1 MYAWYIFMYRI
12 YPPFTTAHLFSF
24 FNVFCLFKL
33 IHVPVSFPY
42 YPYYILFL
50 LMCLYVQNWFNSKF
64 HLHFSILIFFWCLP
78 FLDSLIACVSSLNSL
93 KTSIFFFKL
102 WSEKDFFEG
111 SLFSSIIHAIVW
123 CPIPCL
129 SPESYYCW
137 LRLQY
142 GSTCSHE
149 IWIKKKEA

>member
-1 MYAWYIFMYRI
+1 MCMHDIFSCIEFIPLLRLHI
-12 YPPFTTAHLFSF
+12 CFPFLIFS
-24 FNVFCLFKL
+24 VYSSWSMS
-33 IHVPVSFPY
+33 PVSFPY
-42 YPYYILFL
+42 YLYYILFL

-93 KTSIFFFKL
+93 KTSIFSL
-102 WSEKDFFEG
+102 SYDGERFFEG
-111 SLFSSIIHAIVW
+111 SLFSSIIHEIVW

-137 LRLQY
+137 LRLHY
-142 GSTCSHE
+142 GSTCGHE
-149 IWIKKKEA
+149 VWIKKVA